1 MMTENLPQ
9 VALNRLQV
17 EKQTTWQLKAQK
29 EMRENVT
36 GKWKKGDPCYMY
48 IQWQKTLTKLY
59 PAVIWILA
67 LQS

>member
-48 IQWQKTLTKLY
+48 IQWQKT
-59 PAVIWILA
+59 
-67 LQS
+67 